1 MRLQSQLSDTF
12 ANVKNHYFPS
22 LTKYLGSAAP
32 PGPAATLRVRPPW
45 APAAAPGQP
54 AAGAGHGWCAGASQ
68 RPGRGM
74 VGAPGRPAAGAGHG
88 WCAPGGG

>member
-32 PGPAATLRVRPPW
+32 PGPAAALRVRPPR
-45 APAAAPGQP
+45 APGPPPGPP
-54 AAGAGHGWCAGASQ
+54 AAGEGRGGCAGPSQ
-68 RPGRGM
+68 RPGGAR
-74 VGAPGRPAAGAGHG
+74 VGAPR
-88 WCAPGGG
+88 